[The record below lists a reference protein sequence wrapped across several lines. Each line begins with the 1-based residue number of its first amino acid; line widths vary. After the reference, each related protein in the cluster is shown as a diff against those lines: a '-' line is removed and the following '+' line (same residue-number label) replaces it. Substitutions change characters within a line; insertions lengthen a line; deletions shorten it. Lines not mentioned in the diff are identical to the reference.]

1 MQTRYRASNRP
12 VVDGDEAN
20 SHQHYTP
27 LQAVG
32 PESVYTRPGKD
43 GPLYASLA
51 RAGGN
56 SSVSGEGFTRSG
68 ESKEYY
74 YIQQPAS
81 VPERNVSS
89 ASIIGTSTFLQPPPP
104 PRDKSGSQTSL
115 TSQELPP
122 APNTTDGTNTDNQEP
137 TENYL
142 QLVPATA
149 PPVSSGKEEVT
160 TDVDAKFAP
169 TVEDPPNM
177 ETTAAAEMYY
187 TNDSVGPQISRPP
200 MDRQPT
206 YDEVY
211 VNEEEGTRKSHP
223 PMDRQP
229 TYDKVY
235 VNKEME
241 TRKSHPPVDRQ
252 PTYDKVYANEEVAEN
267 GHPPVGQQ
275 PTYENTDSVSFS
287 RPVLRH
293 QPTSEE
299 VYVVVT

>member
-1 MQTRYRASNRP
+1 M
-12 VVDGDEAN
+12 
-20 SHQHYTP
+20 
-27 LQAVG
+27 
-32 PESVYTRPGKD
+32 
-43 GPLYASLA
+43 
-51 RAGGN
+51 
-56 SSVSGEGFTRSG
+56 
-68 ESKEYY
+68 
-74 YIQQPAS
+74 
-81 VPERNVSS
+81 
-89 ASIIGTSTFLQPPPP
+89 
-104 PRDKSGSQTSL
+104 
-115 TSQELPP
+115 
-122 APNTTDGTNTDNQEP
+122 TDGTITDNQEP

-142 QLVPATA
+142 QLVPATS
-149 PPVSSGKEEVT
+149 PPVSGGKEEVT

-206 YDEVY
+206 YDQVY

-235 VNKEME
+235 VNKETE

-287 RPVLRH
+287 RPALRH